1 VVLSI
6 GFSDDS
12 SRLTVEFTYPKA
24 AAEGTPD
31 VYCRERIEE
40 TSDG

>member
-1 VVLSI
+1 VVVSI
-6 GFSDDS
+6 GFSDDFS
-12 SRLTVEFTYPKA
+12 TVTVDSHIRKA